1 MRNTVSV
8 DMLASRPAL
17 AEIASNTALRM
28 PTRPSTMLRP
38 RLAASC
44 AKSGPITTPRLG
56 DGGGEARTCAA
67 QALAAAL
74 SSCDIRVRKP
84 AASIAS
90 RVADA
95 VSRKLVAGVRA
106 QVAG

>member
-1 MRNTVSV
+1 
-8 DMLASRPAL
+8 MLLSCQAL
-17 AEIASNTALRM
+17 VEIASNTALRI
-28 PTRPSTMLRP
+28 PTRPSMMFRP

-56 DGGGEARTCAA
+56 DDGGEARTCAA

-74 SSCDIRVRKP
+74 SSWQTSVWKP

-95 VSRKLVAGVRA
+95 VSRKLVPGVRA
-106 QVAG
+106 QGAG